1 MHNNYIGQGL
11 DYEKTKRILAGV
23 VALVLWG
30 LSIKFSVSGFGAGID
45 DKEIWIGWL
54 LGFSITVIQ
63 LVWNGIKNRAN
74 LTLWV
79 LGLSAYLYGI
89 YTNVMGI
96 MVWRGDTFQTLAE
109 NPLVIIFPLILGL
122 FLEIAPEPLFVWAF
136 TKKLDEGDFLGNLF
150 GNQMPESN
158 SHRVMP
164 NQAPVG
170 RINFSGQQQQKQP
183 YTPIVNGR
191 NQAKHKNNNHKHP
204 FVSRREE

>member
-1 MHNNYIGQGL
+1 MHNNYMGQGV
-11 DYEKTKRILAGV
+11 DYEKVKRTLAGA

-63 LVWNGIKNRAN
+63 LVWNGIKGRAN

-96 MVWRGDTFQTLAE
+96 MVWRGDTFQTLSD
-109 NPLVIIFPLILGL
+109 NPLVIVFPLILGL

-150 GNQMPESN
+150 GNQAPLHPN
-158 SHRVMP
+158 QPQHRVMP
-164 NQAPVG
+164 NQNQPG
-170 RINFSGQQQQKQP
+170 ILNKPPQQ
-183 YTPIVNGR
+183 YHPILNGR
-191 NQAKHKNNNHKHP
+191 NQAKKNNQHKHP
-204 FVSRREE
+204 FGRREE

>member
-1 MHNNYIGQGL
+1 MHNNYGQGV
-11 DYEKTKRILAGV
+11 DYEKVKRILAGV

-63 LVWNGIKNRAN
+63 LVWNGIKGRAN

-89 YTNVMGI
+89 YTNIMGI
-96 MVWRGDTFQTLAE
+96 MVWRGDTFETLAN
-109 NPLVIIFPLILGL
+109 NPFILVFPIILGL

-136 TKKLDEGDFLGNLF
+136 TKKLDEGDFLGNLL
-150 GNQMPESN
+150 GTQMPN
-158 SHRVMP
+158 NNQQIQHRVIP
-164 NQAPVG
+164 NQVPPG
-170 RINFSGQQQQKQP
+170 ILNHKPQQQ
-183 YTPIVNGR
+183 YHPILNGR
-191 NQAKHKNNNHKHP
+191 NQAKKNNNHKHP
-204 FVSRREE
+204 FGRREE